1 MRRKF
6 YCSFEEE
13 HSQRHLEKSRL
24 SVARRGVRDGR
35 ADRKRREER
44 GGIKE
49 RLVGAKRLREA
60 KRARSVHSQ
69 NKIVWLHRTK
79 EK

>member
-1 MRRKF
+1 MRHDCSKVWLRRKF

-44 GGIKE
+44 GGSQGRNRE
-49 RLVGAKRLREA
+49 PREA
-60 KRARSVHSQ
+60 KRSRRVHSQ
-69 NKIVWLHRTK
+69 IK
-79 EK
+79 

>member
-1 MRRKF
+1 MG
-6 YCSFEEE
+6 E
-13 HSQRHLEKSRL
+13 Q
-24 SVARRGVRDGR
+24 
-35 ADRKRREER
+35 DRKRREER